1 MDEHDWLAREFEEN
15 RDHLRAVAH
24 RMLGSLAEA
33 EDAVQEA
40 WLRLG
45 RSDAR
50 KVENLGGWL
59 TTVVARVCLDALR
72 TRKLQEQV
80 AGAPPHPVEDIHRAD
95 AETELLL
102 ADSIGS
108 ALLVVLDALEPA
120 ERVAFVLHDMFDMPF
135 DEIGAILGRTPAAAR
150 QLASRARRRVR
161 GGPVPH
167 PAPQAD
173 ELALHRGVIAAFLS
187 AARGGELQAL
197 LAVLDPSVVLR
208 ADETAVQTAASN
220 KWGGTGEL
228 PREVR
233 GADAVAAVFNGRPLG
248 ARPALLDGR
257 AGSVWAQGE
266 RTLAIWEFTIDD
278 GKISEIVLSM
288 DPARLAQVRVV
299 AE

>member
-1 MDEHDWLAREFEEN
+1 MDENEWLARQFEEN
-15 RDHLRAVAH
+15 REHLRVVAH

-40 WLRLG
+40 WLRLS

-50 KVENLGGWL
+50 QIENLGGWL

-72 TRKLQEQV
+72 SRKTQEQV
-80 AGAPPHPVEDIHRAD
+80 AGPQSHSAQDTHGAD
-95 AETELLL
+95 AEKELLL

-161 GGPVPH
+161 GGSAKP
-167 PAPQAD
+167 D
-173 ELALHRGVIAAFLS
+173 EELTLHRGIIDAFLA
-187 AARGGELQAL
+187 AARAGNLEAL

-208 ADETAVQTAASN
+208 ADETAVQTAAAN

-228 PREVR
+228 PGEVR
-233 GADAVAAVFNGRPLG
+233 GAAAVAAVFKGRALG
-248 ARPALLDGR
+248 ARPALIDGM
-257 AGSVWAQGE
+257 AGTVWAQGE
-266 RTLAIWEFTIDD
+266 RRLAVWEFTIDE
-278 GKISEIVLSM
+278 GRIIEIILSM
-288 DPARLAQVRVV
+288 DPARLAQFRVV
-299 AE
+299 